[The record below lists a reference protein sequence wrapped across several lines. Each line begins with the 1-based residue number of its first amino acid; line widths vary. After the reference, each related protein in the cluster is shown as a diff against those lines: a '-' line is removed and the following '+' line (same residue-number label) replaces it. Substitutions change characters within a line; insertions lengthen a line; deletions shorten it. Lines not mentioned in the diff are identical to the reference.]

1 MKIMS
6 WFKRKSEKDK
16 LYEAYQKK
24 LEESM
29 RMSTKNRSES
39 DRLMME
45 ANALLEKWEALKS

>member
-1 MKIMS
+1 MKVMS